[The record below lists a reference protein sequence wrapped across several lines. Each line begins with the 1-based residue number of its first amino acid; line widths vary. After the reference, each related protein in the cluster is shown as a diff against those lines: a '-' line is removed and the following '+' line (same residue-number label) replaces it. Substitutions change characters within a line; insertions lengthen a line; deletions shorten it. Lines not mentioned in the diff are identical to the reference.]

1 MSTRLTLFRELEKLC
16 RGRPVSLYEEIEQ
29 MRRWLTD
36 SRSKRPSGYMNMP
49 KAFSA
54 YAAFH
59 LPLHLPKLYW
69 VLEERG
75 RRIFP
80 KAPRRVLDLGCG
92 PGTLTLSYI
101 LFASDAGWLPPE
113 TVDLVDFSKRALD
126 GAERLVNSIVTPKT
140 RVRTHRVH
148 LQDRFGL
155 KGKFQADLILLGH
168 VLNEWGNGP
177 RSRSQKMEFL
187 ERIIAE
193 NLAPGGRVII
203 VEPPL
208 REPTTDLMWIRDRI
222 ANMGV
227 DVEVQPGDQAA
238 AASNNDD
245 ELEDEE
251 DADEREDT
259 LEDDEDF
266 GDADGAKAHR
276 RSARSGAGVE
286 EDDSDEELDEDDLD
300 ESDEDLDEE
309 SEDDATK
316 DDENEDDAHFGDDE
330 KISPLADMEILAPC
344 PGTVR
349 FCPMIR
355 NHMGWCY
362 AQPPREW
369 AAKRGLA
376 PWDNEL
382 RRVTKTRLLDPGFAY
397 LVLGRKAEAGAKPT
411 RSTEEAKKSPAI
423 AITDAEA
430 PRPFLCTTKGAKQ
443 VRSVP
448 FRGAYVERSAEEAP
462 VVDEPRALTRPKR
475 FRMNKRRN

>member
-1 MSTRLTLFRELEKLC
+1 
-16 RGRPVSLYEEIEQ
+16 

-92 PGTLTLSYI
+92 PGTLTLSYL

-177 RSRSQKMEFL
+177 RSRAQKMEFL
-187 ERIIAE
+187 ERVIAE

-227 DVEVQPGDQAA
+227 DVEVQPADKADPTFARGAK
-238 AASNNDD
+238 ASANESDDD
-245 ELEDEE
+245 EFEDEE
-251 DADEREDT
+251 DA
-259 LEDDEDF
+259 LEDD
-266 GDADGAKAHR
+266 
-276 RSARSGAGVE
+276 
-286 EDDSDEELDEDDLD
+286 EDDSDEESDDDDLD
-300 ESDEDLDEE
+300 DDSDEESDDEE
-309 SEDDATK
+309 SEDDDLEEDAAQFV
-316 DDENEDDAHFGDDE
+316 DEEE
-330 KISPLADMEILAPC
+330 ISPLADMEILAPC

-369 AAKRGLA
+369 AAQRGLA

-475 FRMNKRRN
+475 FRMNKRRS